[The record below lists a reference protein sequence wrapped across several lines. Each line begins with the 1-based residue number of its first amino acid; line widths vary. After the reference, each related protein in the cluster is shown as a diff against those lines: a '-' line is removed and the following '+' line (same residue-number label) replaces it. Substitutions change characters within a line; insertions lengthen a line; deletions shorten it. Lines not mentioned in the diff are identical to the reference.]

1 MQSKRSV
8 DLLAPIALNKEG
20 SKLYFFD
27 YDGYQ
32 PYNLQTT
39 TWEEPVT
46 KLDMGGYVLGPT
58 TDTDSGLMYGTTMH
72 DQNGQVNVI
81 ALDPTTGG
89 APSVVLTVPT
99 STSWLDHGVYN
110 SVRNSLFFLS
120 SGVPT
125 GLYEFHSATKN
136 WAAAVSLFKQTS
148 FFW

>member
-46 KLDMGGYVLGPT
+46 KLDMGGYVLSPI
-58 TDTDSGLMYGTTMH
+58 TDTMH
-72 DQNGQVNVI
+72 GQNGQVNVI
-81 ALDPTTGG
+81 AFDPSTGG

-110 SVRNSLFFLS
+110 SVRKSLFFLA

-136 WAAAVSLFKQTS
+136 WAAVVSLFKQTS